1 MTPRLTDREF
11 GVGGRVDTGLL
22 WGISGRLE
30 SLWKSCGRPT
40 AGGQGRGQAGLAASL
55 PFCTLPFWI
64 SCILSPDTQ
73 LETVKKKHPPT
84 PPVYVSIIHNFSG
97 WRRSG
102 SAPPTGWFR
111 MQPPVNKLR
120 LLSLRLQRFNCVP
133 NILEFTDNDTVIDVH
148 LCDATWDIWMQSLVS
163 HGSFCPPPFCAW
175 CQTGVRP
182 SCSNF
187 CWQAPLPPSHKT
199 VFTGTIRSIKHS
211 YSTE

>member
-1 MTPRLTDREF
+1 
-11 GVGGRVDTGLL
+11 
-22 WGISGRLE
+22 
-30 SLWKSCGRPT
+30 
-40 AGGQGRGQAGLAASL
+40 
-55 PFCTLPFWI
+55 
-64 SCILSPDTQ
+64 
-73 LETVKKKHPPT
+73 
-84 PPVYVSIIHNFSG
+84 
-97 WRRSG
+97 
-102 SAPPTGWFR
+102 

-120 LLSLRLQRFNCVP
+120 LLSLHLQRFNCVP

-211 YSTE
+211 HSTGNIFKIYSNKKPFPDCRKQVELNSWLKKKMNSLVYNIIYPVQLKTSWTLASFHAS